1 MNGQNS
7 VNSFKHRSVMLA
19 LAAMVA
25 LASAPAVRAQE
36 DNFFGRTKRL
46 GRAAVEYRDPEIHV
60 VAAYY
65 YSQRNHN
72 TRWLLIQSA
81 MSTTRNLV
89 IDRENITL
97 VTPSGERVITLASQ
111 QRFAS
116 DVARVHP
123 VVQSAYIHRHDV
135 LSYFNEKTRIESMRL
150 FALNSGAVL
159 TNFVTDKDH
168 VITGDLFFE
177 SPTGLWDSGTYSLII
192 EREGAR
198 AVLPI
203 VLQ

>member
-1 MNGQNS
+1 
-7 VNSFKHRSVMLA
+7 VRLT
-19 LAAMVA
+19 LAAFVA
-25 LASAPAVRAQE
+25 AVSAAAVHAQE
-36 DNFFGRTKRL
+36 DNYFPSTKRW
-46 GRAAVEYRDPEIHV
+46 GRAAIEYRDPHIQV

-72 TRWLLIQSA
+72 SRWLLIQSA
-81 MSTTRNLV
+81 MTTTRNLV

-97 VTPSGERVITLASQ
+97 VTPTGERVITLSSQ

-116 DVARVHP
+116 DASRIRP
-123 VVQSAYIHRHDV
+123 VVQSAYNQRHDV
-135 LSYFNEKTRIESMRL
+135 LSYFLEKKRIEPMRI
-150 FALNSGAVL
+150 FALNSGAVH

-177 SPTGLWDSGTYSLII
+177 SPTGLWTPGTYSLII
-192 EREGAR
+192 DREGTR

-203 VLQ
+203 VLE

>member
-1 MNGQNS
+1 
-7 VNSFKHRSVMLA
+7 
-19 LAAMVA
+19 
-25 LASAPAVRAQE
+25 
-36 DNFFGRTKRL
+36 
-46 GRAAVEYRDPEIHV
+46 
-60 VAAYY
+60 
-65 YSQRNHN
+65 
-72 TRWLLIQSA
+72 

-116 DVARVHP
+116 DVSRIRP
-123 VVQSAYIHRHDV
+123 VVQNAYNVRHDV
-135 LSYFNEKTRIESMRL
+135 LSYFLERRRIEPMRI
-150 FALNSGAVL
+150 FALDSGAVH

-168 VITGDLFFE
+168 VATGDLFFE
-177 SPTGLWDSGTYSLII
+177 SPTGLWESGTYSLIV

-203 VLQ
+203 VLE